1 MTAETDSIP
10 VIARAEQH
18 AQRDGTAIL
27 AADGRATYSELLGLS
42 ARVARALLG
51 DREDLNAE
59 RVAFLVA
66 PSLRHVA
73 TQWGIFRA
81 GGVAVPLCITHPAPE
96 LAHVL
101 DDAKPIALVADREFE
116 ALARPLAEARG
127 LRWLTPLQ
135 LMAAKAVRSNP
146 ATARLP
152 ESRNAPHGANDSR
165 ELPRVDPSRPAML
178 IYTSGTTGKPKAAIT
193 THAIFAAQ
201 MRSITQAWEIDHR
214 DHILH
219 ALPLHHLHGILNALG
234 SVLFAGATCELL
246 PRFDADLVWQ
256 RLSARGGIT
265 LFMGVPTMY
274 DRLAAH
280 WDAAPAAERAQRTD
294 ACRALRLMVSGSAA
308 LPVSMLERWRAIS
321 GHVLL
326 ERYGMTEIG
335 MGLGNPL
342 HGERR
347 PGTVGVPFPGV
358 EARLVETPDESAAA
372 APGHGDDVRVIPDGP
387 GELQIRGPNVFAGYF
402 EKPDATTAT
411 FTRDGWFRT
420 GDIAVHERGYYR
432 LLGRASV
439 DIIKTGGF
447 KVSALEIEEAL
458 REHPSIGEVSVVGIA
473 DPEWGERVAAAVVL
487 RPGQALE
494 LSALRSWGKERLA
507 PYKVPTLLRVLSE
520 LPRNPLG
527 KVLKPEL
534 KKQFA

>member
-1 MTAETDSIP
+1 MSEADSIP
-10 VIARAEQH
+10 LIARAEQH

-51 DREDLNAE
+51 DRDDLNAE
-59 RVAFLVA
+59 RVAFLVS

-81 GGVAVPLCITHPAPE
+81 GGVAIPLCITHPAPE
-96 LAHVL
+96 IAYVL
-101 DDAKPIALVADREFE
+101 DDARPIALVADREFE

-127 LRWLTPLQ
+127 MRWLTPLQ
-135 LMAAKAVRSNP
+135 LMAAKPVRSRADP
-146 ATARLP
+146 APASNRASHSL
-152 ESRNAPHGANDSR
+152 G
-165 ELPRVDPSRPAML
+165 LPRVDPSRPAML
-178 IYTSGTTGKPKAAIT
+178 LYTSGTTGKPKAAIT

-201 MRSITQAWEIDHR
+201 MQSITEAWEIDRR

-234 SVLFAGATCELL
+234 SVLFAGGTCELL

-256 RLSARGGIT
+256 RLAARGGIT

-280 WDAAPAAERAQRTD
+280 WDAAEPAERVRRSDT
-294 ACRALRLMVSGSAA
+294 CRALRLMISGSAA
-308 LPVSMLERWRAIS
+308 LPVSMLERWSAIS

-342 HGERR
+342 RGERR
-347 PGTVGVPFPGV
+347 AGTIGVPFPGV
-358 EARLVETPDESAAA
+358 EARLVDTPDESAAA
-372 APGHGDDVRVIPDGP
+372 ASGREQDDVRVVSDGP

-402 EKPDATTAT
+402 EKPEATTAT
-411 FTRDGWFRT
+411 FTPDGWFRT
-420 GDIAVHERGYYR
+420 GDIAVFERGYYR

-458 REHPSIGEVSVVGIA
+458 REHPSIAEVSVVGIA

-487 RPGQALE
+487 RPGHSLE
-494 LSALRSWGKERLA
+494 LAALRSWGKERIA

>member
-1 MTAETDSIP
+1 MSNETDSIP
-10 VIARAEQH
+10 LIAQAHRH
-18 AQRDGTAIL
+18 AQSDRTAIL
-27 AADGRATYSELLGLS
+27 AADGQATYSGLLDLS
-42 ARVARALLG
+42 ARVARGLLG
-51 DREDLNAE
+51 EQTDLGGA

-66 PSLRHVA
+66 PSLRYVA
-73 TQWGIFRA
+73 IQWGIFRA

-101 DDAKPIALVADREFE
+101 DDAKPVALVADREFE
-116 ALARPLAEARG
+116 ALAKPLAESRG
-127 LRWLTPLQ
+127 MRWLTPSQ
-135 LMAAKAVRSNP
+135 LMAANP
-146 ATARLP
+146 AALKVAT
-152 ESRNAPHGANDSR
+152 
-165 ELPRVDPSRPAML
+165 ELPRVDPSRSAML

-201 MRSITQAWEIDHR
+201 MQSITQAWEIEPR

-234 SVLFAGATCELL
+234 SMLFAGATCELL
-246 PRFDADLVWQ
+246 PRFDAETVWQ
-256 RLSARGGIT
+256 RLAARGGIT

-274 DRLAAH
+274 DRLAAQ
-280 WDAAPAAERAQRTD
+280 WDAASPEERERRTE

-308 LPVSMLERWRAIS
+308 LPISMLERWRAIS
-321 GHVLL
+321 GHILL

-347 PGTVGVPFPGV
+347 PGSVGVPFPGV
-358 EARLVETPDESAAA
+358 EARMVETSDE
-372 APGHGDDVRVIPDGP
+372 APSDGTIRVLADGP
-387 GELQIRGPNVFAGYF
+387 GELQIRGPNVFGGYF
-402 EKPDATTAT
+402 EKPEATASS
-411 FTRDGWFRT
+411 FTSDGWFRT
-420 GDIAVHERGYYR
+420 GDIAVNERGYYR

-458 REHPSIGEVSVVGIA
+458 REHAAIAEVSVVGIP

-487 RPGQALE
+487 KPGQSLE
-494 LSALRSWGKERLA
+494 LAGLRSWGKERLA
-507 PYKVPTLLRVLSE
+507 PYKVPSILRVLDE

-527 KVLKPEL
+527 KVVKPEL
-534 KKQFA
+534 KKRFA

>member
-1 MTAETDSIP
+1 MTAQTDSIP
-10 VIARAEQH
+10 LIARAQRH
-18 AQRDGTAIL
+18 AARAGTAIL
-27 AADGRATYSELLGLS
+27 ASDGQADYAALLELS
-42 ARVARALLG
+42 ARAARVLLG
-51 DREDLNAE
+51 ERADLDGE
-59 RVAFLVA
+59 RVAFLVT

-101 DDAKPIALVADREFE
+101 DDAKPTTLVADREFE
-116 ALARPLAEARG
+116 ALARPLAQARG
-127 LRWLTPLQ
+127 IRWLTPLQ
-135 LMAAKAVRSNP
+135 LTAAGAAA
-146 ATARLP
+146 ATRA
-152 ESRNAPHGANDSR
+152 
-165 ELPRVDPSRPAML
+165 LPRVDASRPAML
-178 IYTSGTTGKPKAAIT
+178 IYTSGTTGKPKAAIS

-201 MRSITQAWEIDHR
+201 MESITQAWELDPR

-234 SVLFAGATCELL
+234 SILYAGGTCELL
-246 PRFDADLVWQ
+246 PRFDAGMVWQ
-256 RLSARGGIT
+256 RLAAGSGIT

-274 DRLAAH
+274 DRLAAN
-280 WDAAPAAERAQRTD
+280 WDAASANERERRTQ

-326 ERYGMTEIG
+326 ERYGMTELG
-335 MGLGNPL
+335 MALGNPL

-347 PGTVGVPFPGV
+347 AGSVGVPFPGV
-358 EARLVETPDESAAA
+358 EARLVETSDAANSGAAMDE
-372 APGHGDDVRVIPDGP
+372 GP

-402 EKPDATTAT
+402 EKPDATSAS
-411 FTRDGWFRT
+411 FTPDRWFRT
-420 GDIAVHERGYYR
+420 GDIAVRERGYYR

-447 KVSALEIEEAL
+447 KVSALEIEETL
-458 REHPSIGEVSVVGIA
+458 REHASIAEVSVVGIP
-473 DPEWGERVAAAVVL
+473 DSEWGERVAAAVVL
-487 RPGQALE
+487 RAGASLE
-494 LSALRSWGKERLA
+494 LAALRTWGKERLA
-507 PYKVPTLLRVLSE
+507 PYKVPSVLRIVSE
-520 LPRNPLG
+520 LPRNALG

-534 KKQFA
+534 KKQLA